1 MKKVRTRTKYKIVGS
16 DYSGQEL
23 RVATFLSKDP
33 ILLKS
38 YAEDKDVY
46 AMIASMIFN
55 IPYEDCL
62 EFYPEGTELEIDGK
76 KIIAGN
82 DKEYIIETD
91 TNNSIIVPYFY
102 LINNGNKDIQANEFK
117 IGDKIKSDI
126 GLLEI
131 KNIEKQDKK
140 IKFVF

>member
-62 EFYPEGTELEIDGK
+62 EFYPE
-76 KIIAGN
+76 
-82 DKEYIIETD
+82 
-91 TNNSIIVPYFY
+91 
-102 LINNGNKDIQANEFK
+102 
-117 IGDKIKSDI
+117 IKLVKRDVRS
-126 GLLEI
+126 GRRW
-131 KNIEKQDKK
+131 
-140 IKFVF
+140 F